1 MIISMIVAAA
11 ENNAIGKNNE
21 MLWRLPNDFKYF
33 KDKTSGHTIIMGRK
47 TYDSMGKALPNR
59 KNIIITRDQ
68 DLKLPDATVTHS
80 MEEAL
85 GFGNPDEEIFIIGG
99 AEIYKHGMPF
109 ANRIYLT
116 RVHQHYDADAFFPDL
131 DQETWTE
138 VSSERHEPDE
148 KNNVAYTFTVLE
160 RKQ

>member
-11 ENNAIGKNNE
+11 ENNAIGKNNG

-47 TYDSMGKALPNR
+47 TYDSMGKALHNR
-59 KNIIITRDQ
+59 RNIIVTRDK
-68 DLKLPDATVTHS
+68 DLKLPDATITHS
-80 MEEAL
+80 IEEAL
-85 GFGNPDEEIFIIGG
+85 SLGQSEEEVFIIGG
-99 AEIYKHGMPF
+99 AEIYKQGMPL

-116 RVHQHYDADAFFPDL
+116 RVHQRYDADAFFPEPDP
-131 DQETWTE
+131 EIWKE
-138 VSSERHEPDE
+138 VSSERHEADE

-160 RKQ
+160 RR

>member
-11 ENNAIGKNNE
+11 ENNAIGKNNG

-47 TYDSMGKALPNR
+47 TYDSMGKALHNR
-59 KNIIITRDQ
+59 RNIIITRDK
-68 DLKLPDATVTHS
+68 DLKLPDATITHS

-85 GFGNPDEEIFIIGG
+85 GLGNAEEEVFIIGG
-99 AEIYKHGMPF
+99 AEIYKQGLPL

-116 RVHQHYDADAFFPDL
+116 RVHQRYDADAFFPEPDPKI
-131 DQETWTE
+131 WVE

-160 RKQ
+160 RR

>member
-47 TYDSMGKALPNR
+47 TYDSMGKALSNR

-68 DLKLPDATVTHS
+68 DLKIPDATVTHS
-80 MEEAL
+80 IEEAL
-85 GFGNPDEEIFIIGG
+85 ASGTPEEEIFIIGG
-99 AEIYKHGMPF
+99 AEIYKQGMPF

-116 RVHQHYDADAFFPDL
+116 RVHEHYDADAFFPEL
-131 DQETWTE
+131 DQETWIE

-160 RKQ
+160 RK